1 MKTRQ
6 NTQGFTLIELMITV
20 TLIGI
25 MATIAMPSMSNFIAN
40 QRLGN
45 RITQVTTA
53 FRFARAEA
61 VRRNEP
67 VLICGGIILKS
78 DGKPD
83 NGCDKNGNSLLSFV
97 DRNSDNNYQSS
108 ITQGSKG
115 DIDLRSVLIDR
126 DDIQINTLNI
136 NLNLNT
142 DANNKYRFIFQPNG
156 SFGYAIDNNGN
167 MAYSYTNNYVRI
179 SANDGKRVRMA
190 LIAPSGRVIPCNS
203 SISPTDFSNLQAA
216 NYKNLCAL

>member
-6 NTQGFTLIELMITV
+6 NTQGFTLIELMITI

-53 FRFARAEA
+53 FRFARSEA

-67 VLICGGIILKS
+67 VLICGGITLKS
-78 DGKPD
+78 DGKPN
-83 NGCDKNGNSLLSFV
+83 NGCDQNGNSLLAFV
-97 DRNSDNNYQSS
+97 DKTGDNNYQSS
-108 ITQGSKG
+108 ITNSGG

-126 DDIQINTLNI
+126 DNIQIHILALDLDPRPLPPTS
-136 NLNLNT
+136 
-142 DANNKYRFIFQPNG
+142 KFRFIFQPNG
-156 SFGYAIDNNGN
+156 SFGFGVSNGSAV
-167 MAYSYTNNYVRI
+167 AYSYTNSYVRI
-179 SANDGKRVRMA
+179 SANDGQRVRMA
-190 LIAPSGRVIPCNS
+190 LIAPSGRVITCNAS
-203 SISPTDFSNLQAA
+203 MTSADFSRIQSHD
-216 NYKNLCAL
+216 YKNLCAL